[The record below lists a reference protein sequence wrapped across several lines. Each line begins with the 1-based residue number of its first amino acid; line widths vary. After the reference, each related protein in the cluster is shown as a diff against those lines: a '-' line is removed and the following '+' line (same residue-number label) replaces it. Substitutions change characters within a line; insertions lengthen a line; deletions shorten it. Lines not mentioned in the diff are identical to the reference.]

1 MNLLQTLAGWNP
13 RDPVTFMLILSRVS
27 GMVVS
32 MPILSSRAI
41 PVKIKALVSM
51 ALAFLMFPLVRRDMT
66 PYQGA
71 FSSWLIGLFSEFATG
86 IAIGFSAYL
95 IFSAVAL
102 AGEMAGVQVGF
113 GIVDVI
119 NPLGLAE
126 VPLLGTFQN
135 SVAFLVFLATNAQ
148 YAMIWGLAESFRWVP
163 LGGGNFGPFFFEG
176 YLSLFGRFVELGFV
190 LASPFLVGGI
200 VLNLVMGFL
209 SKMMPQLNLLT
220 LGFPLL
226 LLGGLV
232 LFMASLPFFGS
243 VVEHSF
249 SRMESNLPDLLKL
262 LGSHG

>member
-1 MNLLQTLAGWNP
+1 MNLLETLAGWNP
-13 RDPVTFMLILSRVS
+13 RDPVIFMLILSRIS

-41 PVKIKALVSM
+41 PVKVKALVAVS
-51 ALAFLMFPLVRRDMT
+51 LAFLMFPLVRRDI
-66 PYQGA
+66 PVYQED
-71 FSSWLIGLFSEFATG
+71 FSSWLVGLFSEFATG

-95 IFSAVAL
+95 VFSAVAL

-148 YAMIWGLAESFRWVP
+148 YAMIWGLAESFRWVTP
-163 LGGGNFGPFFFEG
+163 GGSTFGPMFFEG
-176 YLSLFGRFVELGFV
+176 YLTLFARFVELGFV

-200 VLNLVMGFL
+200 VLNLIMGFL

-226 LLGGLV
+226 LLGGLL
-232 LFMASLPFFGS
+232 LFMASLPFFGT
-243 VVEHSF
+243 VVAQAFVH
-249 SRMESNLPDLLKL
+249 MEQNLPDLLKL
-262 LGSHG
+262 LGGHG